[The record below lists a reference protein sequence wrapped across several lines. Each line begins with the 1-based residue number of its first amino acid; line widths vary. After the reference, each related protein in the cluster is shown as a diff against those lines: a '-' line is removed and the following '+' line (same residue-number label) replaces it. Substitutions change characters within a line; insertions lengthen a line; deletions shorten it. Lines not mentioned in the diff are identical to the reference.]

1 MQWYYSADG
10 AAVGPRSAADIEDLF
25 VARQITS
32 DTLVWR
38 KGLADWV
45 ALGDTEEFAHLADTE
60 APPAP
65 PEAYRQAMAQDG
77 GGEAPLDTRHADDD
91 ARVATADDHDEDDD
105 EPAFEPAAASAGPR
119 LAGPWERYFAR
130 SIDLTIILSLLVT
143 GLYLVLPSISPQLA
157 LDLYNAQPGAV
168 ALLLL
173 PLALF
178 INAGIITL
186 CGNSLG
192 KAIFAIRAEPID
204 GRQRFGFGGTL
215 KREFTV
221 WLRGLALGIPVF
233 NLFTM
238 VPAYRAVGSGKPA
251 PYDIGRAAV
260 RSYSNSQLRSTLG
273 MVLGM
278 LLYLGIFALNGMER
292 AQQDALAQPSNW
304 THPTTQITTTI
315 PAGWQYEALPGPD
328 GTTLHGFGNAGIG
341 IAAFFVVETFEGGDM
356 AAYTAAVTSNLGA
369 NATLGAWSMSNLPG
383 VWKASGQMLPS
394 GYASTVYAAR
404 NGTQYW
410 RIVYVN
416 ERSTTPREISDTV
429 MSAALFRSA
438 GIGAQ

>member
-1 MQWYYSADG
+1 MQWYYSGDG
-10 AAVGPRSAADIEDLF
+10 AAVGPRTADDIEDLF
-25 VARQITS
+25 VTRQITA

-38 KGLADWV
+38 KGMADWV
-45 ALGDTEEFAHLADTE
+45 ALGDTDEFAHLADA
-60 APPAP
+60 APPP
-65 PEAYRQAMAQDG
+65 LPLEARRQAMAVDG
-77 GGEAPLDTRHADDD
+77 EGETLLDTRRADDD
-91 ARVATADDHDEDDD
+91 GRAAAEDDRHEGDD

-130 SIDLTIILSLLVT
+130 SIDLTITLSVLLT

-157 LDLYNAQPGAV
+157 LDLYNAQPAAV

-178 INAGIITL
+178 VNAGIITL

-221 WLRGLALGIPVF
+221 WLRGLALGIPVL

-260 RSYSNSQLRSTLG
+260 RSYSNSQLRS
-273 MVLGM
+273 VLGM
-278 LLYLGIFALNGMER
+278 MLGILLYLGVFALNGVER
-292 AQQDALAQPSNW
+292 AEQNALAEPGNW
-304 THPTTQITTTI
+304 VNPATQVRTTI
-315 PAGWQYEALPGPD
+315 PASWQYEALPGTD
-328 GTTLHGFGNAGIG
+328 GTMLHGFGNARTG
-341 IAAFFVVETFEGGDM
+341 IAAFFTVETFEGGDM
-356 AAYTAAVTSNLGA
+356 AAYTAAVTRNLGT
-369 NATLGAWSMSNLPG
+369 NATLGTWSMSNLPG
-383 VWKASGQMLPS
+383 VWKASGQMRPS

-410 RIVYVN
+410 RIIYVD
-416 ERSTTPREISDTV
+416 ERSTTPREIVEPEMT
-429 MSAALFRSA
+429 AALFRSA
-438 GIGAQ
+438 GIGAP